1 MTGDTAQILQ
11 LHLKYVCKWAGR
23 EVGHVYLLKTILKC
37 QARLLIYGLLVW

>member
-23 EVGHVYLLKTILKC
+23 EVGHVYLLKTILNITKHGC
-37 QARLLIYGLLVW
+37 